1 MATKSVKDDIIR
13 VRVTKEHKEKLK
25 KLAEEN
31 NTTVSQILS
40 VATESLIKEH
50 EEKVKNKEIIE
61 KRFVAT
67 EQKLQ
72 NVKKKMINK
81 NIETNKTFM
90 DKLLVKI
97 RGNR

>member
-25 KLAEEN
+25 QLAEEN

-40 VATESLIKEH
+40 VATENLIKEH

-67 EQKLQ
+67 EQRLQ